1 MADRTSNSVD
11 APVQKT
17 YTEVAAQP
25 TATRFF
31 DNPCFDK
38 EGNIQPAA
46 IEEVTEVFKTPL
58 VCTYNRDY
66 SIPDSRIKRIYNLG
80 KQLNWDVDVD
90 LDWDNGMI
98 SKDEFP
104 TDERF
109 NPYVGFAPYEALPR
123 EKKLEFSWHRMAL
136 NASGALHGEQGALL
150 VASQLTS
157 CAPSYEAKLYAAS
170 QTFDEARHVEFFN
183 KFLQQQVGIMYPVG
197 GGLKALLDKILTDAR
212 WDLKFIGMQIVI
224 EGLALAAFNTAKM
237 QSNIPVHKN
246 GLHFVIRDEARHVT
260 FGINYLE
267 EHVARLSA
275 DEREDRAMFAYHAA
289 TGMGGS
295 RGNQTVF
302 YQRYGW
308 DKEEV
313 KAHLRT
319 SNLDNASQ
327 DFRTQLFGRIMPNL
341 KLIGLLTNKVAPL
354 WDALGVLELQDL
366 PTDGNINWDE
376 MAKPL
381 VYEERADSLIA

>member
-1 MADRTSNSVD
+1 MT
-11 APVQKT
+11 KT
-17 YTEVAAQP
+17 YREVAEQP
-25 TATRFF
+25 KDVRFF
-31 DNPCFDK
+31 DT

-58 VCTYNRDY
+58 VSTYNWDY

-90 LDWDNGMI
+90 LDWETGTI
-98 SKDEFP
+98 SKDDFP
-104 TDERF
+104 IEEQY
-109 NPYVGFAPYEALPR
+109 NPYCGFAPYEALTR
-123 EKKLEFSWHRMAL
+123 EQKVEFGWHRAAMS
-136 NASGALHGEQGALL
+136 ASGMLHGEQGALL

-183 KFLQQQVGIMYPVG
+183 KFLQKQVGMMYPVG
-197 GGLKALLDKILTDAR
+197 AGLKSLLDKILTDER
-212 WDLKFIGMQIVI
+212 WDLKFIGMQIII

-237 QSNIPVHKN
+237 QSAIPVFKK

-267 EHVARLSA
+267 EYVQRLSKQ
-275 DEREDRAMFAYHAA
+275 EREERALFAFQAA
-289 TGMGGS
+289 TGMGGPRS
-295 RGNQTVF
+295 SQTRF
-302 YQRYGW
+302 YERYNW
-308 DKEEV
+308 DHDDV
-313 KAHLRT
+313 VAHLRA
-319 SNLDNASQ
+319 SQLDNASQ
-327 DFRTQLFGRIMPNL
+327 EFRTQLFGRIMPNL
-341 KLIGLLTNKVAPL
+341 KRIGLLTDNVVPM

-376 MAKPL
+376 MSKPL
-381 VYEERADSLIA
+381 VYEEQSDSLVNAKTG